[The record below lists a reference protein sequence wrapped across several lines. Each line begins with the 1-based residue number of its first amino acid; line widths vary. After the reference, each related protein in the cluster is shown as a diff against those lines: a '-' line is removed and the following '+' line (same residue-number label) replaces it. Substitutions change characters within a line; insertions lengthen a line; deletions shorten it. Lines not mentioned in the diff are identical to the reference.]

1 MQLEGL
7 DHIALAVRDVEVS
20 AQWYIEVLGLER
32 QHKGSWD
39 GVPTFVGKGA
49 TGLALFPAREAPA
62 SSGKPDPA
70 RFLHFAWRSDGE
82 NFARAQ
88 EEFIEP
94 VSKLL
99 TTISFT
105 QLTGGVVIL
114 NAQLDDY
121 PDTLNFILDS
131 GSSGISLDSATVAY
145 FKLKPEESD
154 RTIRGIAGIKKVG
167 FLYNRKLKFPNLT
180 VDSLNFHV
188 NDYSVLTSVY
198 GQQVDGIIGYS
209 LLSRYIIKIDYD
221 SLTIDICSKGT
232 LRYPKGGYLFR
243 PILST
248 LPVQSARIKDETM
261 HHARFLHDIG
271 AGVCLML
278 SDDFVTDSMLL
289 RKKRKLWP
297 KDGEGIGGKISM
309 NLTVIKEFKLG
320 PYRFRNV
327 PTYIFDDTYNVTSYP
342 YLGGLIGNDIL
353 RRFNV
358 IFNYAKRDIYLLPN
372 SHYRD
377 PFDYSYTGI
386 ELYYIDG
393 RIELGAVAK
402 GSPAETAGLKEAD
415 VVVAVNNDF
424 SQNFQRYKN
433 VLLTPNA
440 RIKLIVRRAGELIQT
455 EMKVKSIF

>member
-1 MQLEGL
+1 MKRKR
-7 DHIALAVRDVEVS
+7 ITIYLAILLWSS
-20 AQWYIEVLGLER
+20 A
-32 QHKGSWD
+32 
-39 GVPTFVGKGA
+39 
-49 TGLALFPAREAPA
+49 
-62 SSGKPDPA
+62 
-70 RFLHFAWRSDGE
+70 
-82 NFARAQ
+82 ARAQ

-94 VSKLL
+94 VSQLI

-121 PDTLNFILDS
+121 PDTLSFILDS
-131 GSSGISLDSATVAY
+131 GSSGISLDSGTVAY

-167 FLYNRKLKFPNLT
+167 FLYNRKLRFPNLT

-209 LLSRYIIKIDYD
+209 LLSRYIIKINYD
-221 SLTIDICSKGT
+221 SLKIDICSMGT
-232 LRYPKGGYLFR
+232 IRYPKGGYLFR

-248 LPVQSARIKDETM
+248 LPVQVARIRDETE
-261 HHARFLHDIG
+261 HRSRFLHDIG

-278 SDDFVTDSMLL
+278 SEDFISDSMLL
-289 RKKRKLWP
+289 KKKRKLWP

-309 NLTVIKEFKLG
+309 NVTVIKEFKLG
-320 PYRFRNV
+320 PYKFRNV

-358 IFNYAKRDIYLLPN
+358 IFNYGKRAIHMVPN
-372 SHYRD
+372 SHFRD

-386 ELYYIDG
+386 ELYLVDG
-393 RIELGAVAK
+393 QIELGAVAK
-402 GSPAETAGLKEAD
+402 GSPAEEAGLKEGD

-424 SQNFQRYKN
+424 TQNFAKYKN
-433 VLLTPNA
+433 ILLASNTKV
-440 RIKLIVRRAGELIQT
+440 KLIIRRDGELVQA